1 MSTKP
6 TKLRTGYAALALVL
20 IAQPAAAMHAH
31 RHPHPVWQWQG
42 ANAAVSQPSNLSRY
56 AYGAVS
62 APAGR

>member
-1 MSTKP
+1 MLTKP
-6 TKLRTGYAALALVL
+6 TKLRTGYVALALVL

-31 RHPHPVWQWQG
+31 RHPHPVWQLPG
-42 ANAAVSQPSNLSRY
+42 TNAAASQPSNLSRF